1 MIDFALA
8 ILFILFLAFGIMLG
22 MNLGEGWGQGCV
34 TKHDYLIANLKIYGI
49 GVAGIAICMMLTVY
63 VVTGVPFGIIAGG
76 MAGCKMGFGES
87 VGPWKFVDKTFK
99 VNKDHLR
106 RSKNGNAEAVRRA
119 RKEGTPEPE
128 FMSVAGSDTSDE
140 EKNPKGRK

>member
-1 MIDFALA
+1 MIDFAFA
-8 ILFILFLAFGIMLG
+8 ILFILFLGFGIMLG
-22 MNLGEGWGQGCV
+22 MNLGEGWAQGCV
-34 TKHDYLIANLKIYGI
+34 TRRDYLIANLKIYGI
-49 GVAGIAICMMLTVY
+49 GVVGIAVCMALTVY
-63 VVTGVPFGIIAGG
+63 VVTGIPFGIIVGG

-87 VGPWKFVDKTFK
+87 VGPWKFIDKTFR

-128 FMSVAGSDTSDE
+128 LMSVAGSGTPD
-140 EKNPKGRK
+140 KKKKPKGKN